1 MSAGSPAPSPATS
14 DAAGKDAV
22 ATNPA
27 GGTSNRRRLIRRFL
41 RNRLAVAGCVT
52 LMVVVLAAVF
62 APWIAQHDPY
72 AVNLRNIRH
81 PPSAEL
87 WLGGDPSGRDVFS
100 RVLFAARVSLSV
112 GFLSVVLNILI
123 GTTLGL
129 LSGYYGGWLDAI
141 IMRLTDTIM
150 ALPGLLLILM
160 FVALL
165 GPSLVNII
173 LILGVTRWA
182 GIARLVRGQVL
193 SVKETDFVAAS
204 RAVGAPAPRIMV
216 RHIFP
221 NIVAPVIVA
230 ASFAVG
236 SAILAE
242 ASLSFLG
249 LGVKPP
255 TPSWGG
261 MLNEAQSITILKDM
275 TWYWIPPGLMIAV
288 TVLSI
293 NFVGDGLRDALDP
306 QG

>member
-1 MSAGSPAPSPATS
+1 
-14 DAAGKDAV
+14 
-22 ATNPA
+22 
-27 GGTSNRRRLIRRFL
+27 
-41 RNRLAVAGCVT
+41 
-52 LMVVVLAAVF
+52 MVVVLAAVF

-72 AVNLRNIRH
+72 AVNLRNIRQ

-87 WLGGDPSGRDVFS
+87 WLGGDPAGRDVFS

-112 GFLSVVLNILI
+112 GLLSVILNIVI

-129 LSGYYGGWLDAI
+129 LSGYYGGWIDAV

-173 LILGVTRWA
+173 LILGVIRWA

-193 SVKETDFVAAS
+193 SVKEMDFVAAS
-204 RAVGAPAPRIMV
+204 RAVGAPAQRIMV

-275 TWYWIPPGLMIAV
+275 PWYWIPPGLMIAI